1 MLLSLN
7 QLLILLLIFPPG
19 PAPSCSVGHTSQWSI
34 RSHCSAPS
42 SVALAKCQCWDLG
55 LLILLLNVAALSGEK
70 GPDWSVNKAL
80 LWRMRELFE
89 PAMSRHV
96 PPATPL
102 ITADIMKPKNSI
114 GLHFWDCHS
123 VWSVSVEFFVLSNNI
138 YLSFE
143 AHTEGGGWLP
153 GVEGVWYWWN
163 MAGILKV
170 FSLLNPFKL

>member
-1 MLLSLN
+1 MNISFCLGLGLGLKTLTCEPQSTVVFLLSLN

-80 LWRMRELFE
+80 LWRMSELFE
-89 PAMSRHV
+89 PSYVKTCPTGH
-96 PPATPL
+96 PPDHGGHYEAKEWHW
-102 ITADIMKPKNSI
+102 ITFLGLPVCMKC
-114 GLHFWDCHS
+114 FC
-123 VWSVSVEFFVLSNNI
+123 
-138 YLSFE
+138 
-143 AHTEGGGWLP
+143 
-153 GVEGVWYWWN
+153 
-163 MAGILKV
+163 GILCIV
-170 FSLLNPFKL
+170 